1 MMNMERSEEDILKEE
16 LKKSAEDFKAQLEVE
31 VSESLVQAEKMVK
44 TSAVIAGGALLGYA
58 IYKVFFESE
67 ESKKKHKKRKSKKS
81 KGSDFLEPVLKAGA
95 EMATTFLLSM
105 ARRKL
110 VEYISDLDQ
119 TFETSNGHSQANQ

>member
-1 MMNMERSEEDILKEE
+1 MKTSDEDILKEE
-16 LKKSAEDFKAQLEVE
+16 LRESADSFKAQLEVE
-31 VSESLVQAEKMVK
+31 VNESLVQVEKMVK

-58 IYKVFFESE
+58 IYKVFFQSE
-67 ESKKKHKKRKSKKS
+67 ESKKKHKKGNTKKS
-81 KGSDFLEPVLKAGA
+81 KGSDFLEPILKAGA